1 MGVFRKAGFDAIAYP
16 VAYRTPW
23 QWDFDP
29 ARNLRIFEIAMRE
42 WIGLLARS
50 LKDAEKPPHKQT
62 PARKAG
68 KRGAGPGVVSATIG
82 HMLGVA
88 DAAATPSAAPAGD
101 ALISTAH
108 RRLGASPH
116 MEWPRPRADMD
127 GADATKGP
135 PMTPPVTEITATGK
149 LTINISHEWS
159 PAIVVNFCNFGFRT
173 SVRQRGDSLTL
184 GPETAKLCK
193 MAI

>member
-1 MGVFRKAGFDAIAYP
+1 
-16 VAYRTPW
+16 
-23 QWDFDP
+23 
-29 ARNLRIFEIAMRE
+29 
-42 WIGLLARS
+42 
-50 LKDAEKPPHKQT
+50 
-62 PARKAG
+62 
-68 KRGAGPGVVSATIG
+68 
-82 HMLGVA
+82 MLGVA

-149 LTINISHEWS
+149 LTINIFHEWS
-159 PAIVVNFCNFGFRT
+159 PAIVVNF
-173 SVRQRGDSLTL
+173 L
-184 GPETAKLCK
+184 
-193 MAI
+193 